1 MPFQI
6 RRCSLVRN
14 NAIEFGLLDTSV
26 VIDLN
31 KISRNQVPL
40 SSCISAL
47 TLGELSAGLA
57 IAKDQDV
64 RLARQHQL
72 QLVESTIEL
81 LPFDAQCARMYA
93 HIVSAV
99 HAIGRKARGPRTV
112 DLMIAATAMA
122 HRLPLFTRNIQD
134 FKGCEKLIE
143 IIKV

>member
-1 MPFQI
+1 M
-6 RRCSLVRN
+6 RN
-14 NAIEFGLLDTSV
+14 NAVEFGLLDTSV
-26 VIDLN
+26 VVDLN
-31 KISRNQVPL
+31 KISRDQLPL

-47 TLGELSAGLA
+47 TLAELSAGLA
-57 IAKDQDV
+57 VAKDQHV
-64 RLARQHQL
+64 RLVRQHQL

-122 HRLPLFTRNIQD
+122 HGIPLYTRNTQD
-134 FKGCEKLIE
+134 LKGCEKLIE
-143 IIKV
+143 IVKV

>member
-1 MPFQI
+1 M
-6 RRCSLVRN
+6 RN

-31 KISRNQVPL
+31 KIPRNEVPL

-47 TLGELSAGLA
+47 TLAELSAGLA
-57 IAKDQDV
+57 VAKDQHV

-81 LPFDAQCARMYA
+81 LPFDAQCARMYS
-93 HIVSAV
+93 HIVASV

-122 HRLPLFTRNIQD
+122 HRIPLFTRNIQD

-143 IIKV
+143 IVKV